1 LNGALKALKAPP
13 AIEWNPE
20 LSIAVEC
27 PRWNWS
33 FSSGQQLELRAFRLP
48 GLKFD
53 YLLRIKAT
61 FFGVKMIIKL
71 VLPSKVLLYPLLVE

>member
-13 AIEWNPE
+13 AVEWNPK

-33 FSSGQQLELRAFRLP
+33 YSSGQQLELGAFRLP
-48 GLKFD
+48 GLKN
-53 YLLRIKAT
+53 
-61 FFGVKMIIKL
+61 G
-71 VLPSKVLLYPLLVE
+71 